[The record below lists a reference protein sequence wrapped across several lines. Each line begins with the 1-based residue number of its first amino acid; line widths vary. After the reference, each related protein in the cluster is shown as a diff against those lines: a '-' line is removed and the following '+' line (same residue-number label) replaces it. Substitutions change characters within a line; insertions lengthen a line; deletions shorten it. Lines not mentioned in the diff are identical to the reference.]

1 MTKFSNGLRNRILAA
16 SWLFDAGLR
25 REPLF
30 ASTWNGT
37 CTSSAELFTEH
48 RDLAHV
54 FRCGFAAAM
63 GSADYR
69 QHRQRR

>member
-1 MTKFSNGLRNRILAA
+1 MTKFSNRLRNRILDA
-16 SWLFDAGLR
+16 SLRFDTGFG
-25 REPLF
+25 REALF
-30 ASTWNGT
+30 APTWSGT

-63 GSADYR
+63 CSADYR
-69 QHRQRR
+69 QYRQRR